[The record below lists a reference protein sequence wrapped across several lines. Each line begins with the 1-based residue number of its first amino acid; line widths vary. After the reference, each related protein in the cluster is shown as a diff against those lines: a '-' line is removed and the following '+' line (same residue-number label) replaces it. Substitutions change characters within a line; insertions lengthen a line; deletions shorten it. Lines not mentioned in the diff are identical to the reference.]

1 MMARAGVRGLTIVNG
16 ARAARICIG
25 RAFPVVSPA
34 MARRTNSGKVK
45 QAVREG
51 IARQRGRRPALRRV
65 VRRAAKLGAEL
76 RRERDFGTTVLSV
89 VQTLVAVLDRDGR
102 IVRWNRACETTLGYR
117 FEEVKGREWSTFL
130 VPADEI
136 ASAQQHFRELA
147 SGRYPQQYENQW
159 RARDGTLHLI
169 DWRNTVLLDA
179 RGEVEFVVRAGT
191 DVTEQRHLERELRRR
206 LEDVA
211 QMHRLHAVGE
221 LAGTLAH
228 QLNQPLA
235 AIRSFGEAALAR
247 LRRNDADPER
257 MRRILADIVAQSERG
272 AQAIRDLRGFL
283 VRQPQDL
290 SECDFNAVVRAAC
303 ALVEAIARDAKVRL
317 EMDLSERLPPV
328 RLRPAQIEQ
337 VIINLVDNAI
347 DAIRETNGS
356 GGRITV
362 RTALADGGAEVIAT
376 VHDSGPGFDAERA
389 RKVFEPLY
397 TTKSDGI
404 GLGLSIA
411 RSIIEDHGGR
421 IWAEPAAGGRF
432 AFTLPAAA

>member
-1 MMARAGVRGLTIVNG
+1 MMARAARFGLTIVNG
-16 ARAARICIG
+16 ARAGRICIG

-34 MARRTNSGKVK
+34 MVRRTKPDRGDAPRRERGERARRRKP
-45 QAVREG
+45 R
-51 IARQRGRRPALRRV
+51 LRRV

-76 RRERDFGTTVLSV
+76 RRERDFAATVLGV

-102 IVRWNRACETTLGYR
+102 IVRWNSACESTLGYT
-117 FEEVKGREWSTFL
+117 FEEVQARVWSAFL
-130 VPADEI
+130 VPEEDI
-136 ASAQQHFRELA
+136 AAAQRNFDALCA
-147 SGRYPQQYENQW
+147 GRYPMQYENQW
-159 RARDGTLHLI
+159 RGRDGTLHQI
-169 DWRNTVLLDA
+169 EWRNTVLLDA

-191 DVTEQRHLERELRRR
+191 DVTEQRRLERELRQR

-221 LAGTLAH
+221 IAGTLAH

-247 LRRNDADPER
+247 LRRNEVDPER
-257 MRRILADIVAQSERG
+257 LRRMLTDIVAQSERG

-283 VRQPQDL
+283 VRQPQEL
-290 SECDFNAVVRAAC
+290 AECDFNAVVRAAC

-317 EMDLSERLPPV
+317 EMDLGERLPPV

-347 DAIRETNGS
+347 DAILEAS
-356 GGRITV
+356 APGGRITV
-362 RTALADGGAEVIAT
+362 STSLEKSESAVT
-376 VHDSGPGFDAERA
+376 VTMRDSGPGLDAESA

-397 TTKSDGI
+397 TTKQHGI

-421 IWAEPAAGGRF
+421 IWAQAGDGGFF
-432 AFTLPAAA
+432 AFTLPAAQ